1 MQKNTNMKWSVKMT
15 ETNKN
20 LFDDLIDDPFKD
32 SSNELAAQKS
42 EVTEQQTKSDVTS
55 TYEKS
60 FSDEDQ
66 RKINE
71 IAKQIKP
78 LDNDGL
84 LLYGQQAQSKLS
96 QFSHQMLTQV
106 QSKDVGPIGSSL
118 RNLMNKL
125 KEVNPDELQKQNKSR
140 LKRIFRRAER
150 SVNEMFSKYQSV
162 GAQVDRISVELQK
175 SQNMLMKDVG
185 LLDQLYEENK
195 AYFDALNI
203 YIAAAEKK
211 RDELKQNDLVE
222 LENKVNSSNNQM
234 DVQELADLQQY
245 INRLEKRIYDLQLS
259 RQITLQSAPQIRMI
273 QNINQTLAEKI
284 QSSILTSIP
293 LWKNQM
299 AIALTLLR
307 QQGASEAQKKVTDT
321 TNELLLKNSEMLKQ
335 NAVRTAEENERGIVD
350 IETLKTTQT
359 NIVDTIQETLRIQED
374 GTRKRQ
380 QAEQELQT
388 LEQDLKTKLLQLKDE
403 QHQLRNTFKS

>member
-1 MQKNTNMKWSVKMT
+1 MT

-32 SSNELAAQKS
+32 SSEALTPQTS
-42 EVTEQQTKSDVTS
+42 EITEQQTRSDVTS
-55 TYEKS
+55 TYEKT

-66 RKINE
+66 RRIDE

-84 LLYGQQAQSKLS
+84 LLYGQQAQNKLS

-106 QSKDVGPIGSSL
+106 QSKDVGPIGNSL

-125 KEVNPDELQKQNKSR
+125 KEVNPDELQKQNQSR

-211 RDELKQNDLVE
+211 RDELKQHNLVE
-222 LENKVNSSNNQM
+222 LEQKVKASNNQM

-335 NAVRTAEENERGIVD
+335 NAIRTAEENERGIVD

-380 QAEQELQT
+380 QAEQELQS

-403 QHQLRNTFKS
+403 QQQLRNTFKS

>member
-1 MQKNTNMKWSVKMT
+1 MT

-32 SSNELAAQKS
+32 SSEALTPQTS
-42 EVTEQQTKSDVTS
+42 ENTEQQSLSDVTS
-55 TYEKS
+55 TYEKT

-66 RKINE
+66 RRIDE

-84 LLYGQQAQSKLS
+84 LLYGQQAQNKLS

-106 QSKDVGPIGSSL
+106 QSKDVGPIGNSL

-125 KEVNPDELQKQNKSR
+125 KEVNPDELQKQNQSR

-211 RDELKQNDLVE
+211 RDELKQHNLVE
-222 LENKVNSSNNQM
+222 LEQKVKASNNQM

-335 NAVRTAEENERGIVD
+335 NAIRTAEENERGIVD

-380 QAEQELQT
+380 QAEQELQS

-403 QHQLRNTFKS
+403 QQQLRNTFKS